1 MKIAYVKPPVSKEQK
16 AKLLK
21 THDKIL
27 DERFKPKEPKKAR
40 KPKAETED

>member
-1 MKIAYVKPPVSKEQK
+1 MKIAYVKPPISKAEK

-27 DERFKPKEPKKAR
+27 DERFKPKEVK
-40 KPKAETED
+40 KPKAKD

>member
-1 MKIAYVKPPVSKEQK
+1 MKIAYVKPPVSKDEK

-27 DERFKPKEPKKAR
+27 DERFKPEVKKVKKSKKED
-40 KPKAETED
+40 E